1 MSELY
6 RQSKLTE
13 EEMDY
18 YVFPHVMAMTSEE
31 LHYKAQI
38 AKELGARD
46 KKIKELESELVKST
60 AWGVYHFTSEEL
72 AIRDLEQRI
81 ISIENLKENINTFRA
96 FPTTKSIAR
105 DCYTVEE
112 VDWFLSTLRN
122 QAKGGDL

>member
-72 AIRDLEQRI
+72 AIRDLEQQAKGLADYAHEEL
-81 ISIENLKENINTFRA
+81 SGLSGDNIHWMLSRA
-96 FPTTKSIAR
+96 KG
-105 DCYTVEE
+105 
-112 VDWFLSTLRN
+112 LRK
-122 QAKGGDL
+122 QAKGGDV